1 MDNKQ
6 LTLIVFTTI
15 LVCGILFMICTWVRF
30 NRLETKSLELESD
43 VYVLKLVQQELL
55 DQHGL
60 TLQVGYRGEL
70 ARRLGKEDMDQQP
83 PSITF
88 GSDDDDEEEEE
99 PPKKKRNKKKGNK

>member
-1 MDNKQ
+1 MGNKQ

-15 LVCGILFMICTWVRF
+15 LVCGILFMICAWVRF

-70 ARRLGKEDMDQQP
+70 ARRLGKEDMNQHP

-88 GSDDDDEEEEE
+88 GSDDEEEE
-99 PPKKKRNKKKGNK
+99 PPQKKRNKKKGNK

>member
-1 MDNKQ
+1 MDSKQ
-6 LTLIVFTTI
+6 TTLIVLAPI
-15 LVCGILFMICTWVRF
+15 LVAGIVFMIAAWVRF

-88 GSDDDDEEEEE
+88 GSDDDDEEEE

>member
-1 MDNKQ
+1 MNNRQ
-6 LTLIVFTTI
+6 LAIIVFTTI
-15 LVCGILFMICTWVRF
+15 LCAGILFMICTWVRF

-55 DQHGL
+55 ERHGL

-70 ARRLGKEDMDQQP
+70 ARRLGKEDMNQYP

-88 GSDDDDEEEEE
+88 GSDASDDEEEEAQ
-99 PPKKKRNKKKGNK
+99 PKKRKKKGDK

>member
-6 LTLIVFTTI
+6 TTLIVLAPI
-15 LVCGILFMICTWVRF
+15 LVAGIIFMIAAWVRF
-30 NRLETKSLELESD
+30 SRLEDKTLELESD

-88 GSDDDDEEEEE
+88 GSDDDEEEE